1 LGARFEFNAN
11 VAALDPSH
19 PSTLAVQGEPAPR
32 HFDALVMCAGLAS
45 ASLLRPVGLKIPL
58 AAVYGYSISAPIREP
73 LNAPRSA
80 LMDERYK
87 VAISR
92 LGNRV
97 RVAGSAEIGGQ
108 LGTKRAASVQT
119 LYKVLHDWFPGAAQ
133 ISNTSASV
141 QEWKGARPMLPDG
154 PPVIGAQWLA
164 GPLAESWPW
173 LQRLGIE
180 LWQRPHPG
188 RPDCQAGARCGRGG
202 VGPGAAGES
211 MKALAHNGAMHRITP
226 TQAWPLHDIAA
237 TRALEAAAQATRAP
251 HVLMQRAGLAVAQL
265 ALAVGPHARRV
276 WLACGP
282 GNNGGDGLEAAMH
295 LQQWGRTPVVT
306 WLGDEA
312 TAPADALASLAR
324 AREAGVQ
331 FSGQAPS
338 GLAPQDLCIDALLG
352 IGSQRP
358 AEGRMAACLD
368 ALCASAAPK
377 LAVDIPT
384 GLDPDSGTATMG
396 AQLVRARWTL
406 SLLTLKTG
414 LFTAQGR
421 DFAGEVWLDT
431 LDVDDGA
438 PPPCAALAGPTAAL
452 LRPHAHKGSFGD
464 VAVLGGAPGM
474 AGAALLAGQAALHGG
489 AGRVFVGLLDRS
501 PYAVDDLGSPS

>member
-1 LGARFEFNAN
+1 
-11 VAALDPSH
+11 
-19 PSTLAVQGEPAPR
+19 
-32 HFDALVMCAGLAS
+32 
-45 ASLLRPVGLKIPL
+45 
-58 AAVYGYSISAPIREP
+58 
-73 LNAPRSA
+73 
-80 LMDERYK
+80 
-87 VAISR
+87 
-92 LGNRV
+92 
-97 RVAGSAEIGGQ
+97 
-108 LGTKRAASVQT
+108 
-119 LYKVLHDWFPGAAQ
+119 
-133 ISNTSASV
+133 
-141 QEWKGARPMLPDG
+141 
-154 PPVIGAQWLA
+154 
-164 GPLAESWPW
+164 
-173 LQRLGIE
+173 
-180 LWQRPHPG
+180 
-188 RPDCQAGARCGRGG
+188 
-202 VGPGAAGES
+202 

-452 LRPHAHKGSFGD
+452 LRPHASHKGSYGD
-464 VAVLGGAPGM
+464 VAVIGGAPGM
-474 AGAALLAGQAALHGG
+474 AGAALLAARAALYGG
-489 AGRVFVGLLDRS
+489 AGRVFAGLLDRDA
-501 PYAVDDLGSPS
+501 PACDLGQPELMLRDWQTLDLQGMTVVCGCGGGDAVRAVLGTVLSTAQKLVLDADALNAISIDPQLQTLLRARAQRRPGTTLLTPHPLEAARLLGTNTSHVQANRLRAAQQLADQTGCVVVLKGSGSVIAQHGRTPLINPTGNARLATAGTGDVLAGLAGACLAGGADAFEAAAQATWRHGLAADLWPADQPLTAGALAARL